1 MIDEAYIWE
10 TLEESGI
17 RKIIHQFYQYLRTD
31 DIISPM
37 YPPND
42 WDGAEKRLADFM
54 CFRIGRDETYMQER
68 GHPRL
73 RMRHAAFPITV
84 AARTRWLE
92 LMQKALDECQTPADC
107 SEQLMAF
114 FTFVADG
121 LVNTTDPNQEINP
134 RKSFKLF

>member
-1 MIDEAYIWE
+1 
-10 TLEESGI
+10 
-17 RKIIHQFYQYLRTD
+17 
-31 DIISPM
+31 M

-42 WDGAEKRLADFM
+42 WEGSEKRLADFM
-54 CFRIGRDETYMQER
+54 CFRIGRDETYIKER

-84 AARTRWLE
+84 EARTRWLE
-92 LMQKALDECQTPADC
+92 LMQKSLDDCETPSDC
-107 SEQLMAF
+107 AEPLISF

-121 LVNTTDPNQEINP
+121 LVNTTNPNQEVNP